1 MSSNAIKNAPQ
12 NIKITDLPPENVL
25 GYLPEDTSQVWDK
38 KFKVRVTSTKTGK
51 KFDLNITVKNS
62 GVNNP

>member
-1 MSSNAIKNAPQ
+1 MTMVYRCGIKHY
-12 NIKITDLPPENVL
+12 KI
-25 GYLPEDTSQVWDK
+25 
-38 KFKVRVTSTKTGK
+38 RVTSSKTGK